1 MYGEYEEDFKFLSF
15 DEEVNKQVSME
26 MLNGFIHRMIGMV
39 SVKEQNDIVTI
50 EGVSVERLFHD
61 IKSYFS
67 TSKVASNL
75 FRTAKGNKVTLHSFF
90 LIDFEYIVRVLAN
103 LPKTRLGKRTYIKI
117 KEELKLNTWIG
128 RLEKDLPSIFNL
140 EKLNEIKYGLL
151 KHQKE
156 FIDYYDKI
164 IPRYGLKGLLL
175 AADPGLGKTISS
187 IAVACCYEAE
197 NVIVISPKN
206 AVFRVW
212 ESTLKND
219 MAVPQ
224 TVWVQ
229 ASGQPMPSPNDN
241 RWFVFHYES
250 LDKAIELANMIKDR
264 KTTVILDECLHKD
277 TEVLTP
283 NGFKKITEVTTDDYI
298 LQYNLDGTNSWVK
311 PSRIVVS
318 ETLESHHYV
327 NKNWEQHVTPNHRM
341 IHWSV
346 PRNPNRAWTL
356 TESLSKDFKL
366 TPNTR
371 TILSG
376 NLSNSNGS
384 VSELSFLERLLIAC
398 QADGSINYV
407 SDCTGIVKVDF
418 QLIKDR
424 KISRLLGIVESLGY
438 NYSEYPDR
446 SKDDN
451 RRRFVVRIPL
461 KDVAEQ
467 LNAVDPVMAIKDF
480 TKWVNLTDKTSAWC
494 KEFIDELIEWDGY
507 SYIPNKDGTVIRYYS
522 TISSENM
529 DVVQLIA
536 HNAGI
541 KITRSIQEDNRKETY
556 SDVHRAYIHDK
567 TSTPNGRTEKR
578 IVKYDVPEKFYCV
591 TVPSGMFYV
600 RYNGKISVT
609 GNCHNLND
617 MKSLRTERFV
627 NMCNSLPKA
636 IIVELSGTPMKA
648 LGFEAIPL
656 IKAVDPKFN
665 DECMVAFRKMFG
677 KDALRATDIL
687 ANRLGIVMYKVSKE
701 ETDVKPLEEHYI
713 NVKVVDEDRF
723 LLSTIRTTMVA
734 FITERTNYYQS
745 RFPAYE
751 RTYENCLKEF
761 EETAFRNKPFSPE
774 YEKYNRFVKIIRE
787 KKYTRETFADYT
799 VYCTKYEK
807 QVIEPALRPE
817 RRKAF
822 RDAKSVVKYV
832 ELKIRGEAL
841 GTVLSKARMECN
853 KAIVDAFDFTEIID
867 NAEKKTLIFTS
878 YVDVVKATEA
888 KLSNQ
893 GYKPICVYADTNS
906 NLPQLISKYGSD
918 ENINPLIATYQSLST
933 AVPLTMANVVILLNQ
948 PFRIHEKEQA
958 MARANRLGQDK
969 QVRVYNVLLDTGNE
983 PNISTRSMDIME
995 WSRQQVNAIMGFEN
1009 DIDVGIESF
1018 DELIEDVNEEVSVES
1033 KSLVNT
1039 HTTSS
1044 FEEDGTVKVWDVSK
1058 IWKLTANYPVKS
1070 MAVDYVYDTIK
1081 DDVAKFREEDYIK
1094 VEKAD
1099 LSYPI
1104 IFNNQMGVIDGIHRV
1119 FKAKKQGLKTIDVKH
1134 LLIMPEA
1141 DYVFNSVEEWEV
1153 ATQHSLS
1160 TESIMSDLAIKSEV
1174 IPSDVAKKIKEFEDE
1189 CGFKFPKELVDYFK
1203 NYSGGNRFIGVS
1215 DDGYEEF
1222 CTEALDIDGS
1232 KDVWDE
1238 HAGNDGEADADHGVN
1253 EVYFDD
1259 GWIPLFTNGDDLL
1272 ICMDLNPAPGGKKGQ
1287 LIGVPVHQGYREN
1300 LNSNWKYDVF
1310 QPRLNP
1316 LSKKLDYLEKILKTK
1331 TPKEL
1336 VEFYD
1341 KTLPN
1346 LSNGRVVEGN
1356 KKLNLQWSD
1365 TPYGG
1370 GSTGVFLEK
1379 FKVKCA
1385 VLAEVGED
1393 VPFYSVCYVFNTE
1406 GYQDGEI
1413 HLFSHDKH
1421 LGKVSDTLKDFLT
1434 KDVIGVMYLLLGINP
1449 NDGAKTNNVKKE
1461 GFFSRLFKRK

>member
-1 MYGEYEEDFKFLSF
+1 MYGEYEEDFNFLSYN
-15 DEEVNKQVSME
+15 EEVNKQVSME

-90 LIDFEYIVRVLAN
+90 LIDFEYIVRILAN

-229 ASGQPMPSPNDN
+229 ASGQPMPSPNNN

-264 KTTVILDECLHKD
+264 KTAIILDE
-277 TEVLTP
+277 
-283 NGFKKITEVTTDDYI
+283 
-298 LQYNLDGTNSWVK
+298 S
-311 PSRIVVS
+311 
-318 ETLESHHYV
+318 
-327 NKNWEQHVTPNHRM
+327 
-341 IHWSV
+341 
-346 PRNPNRAWTL
+346 
-356 TESLSKDFKL
+356 
-366 TPNTR
+366 
-371 TILSG
+371 
-376 NLSNSNGS
+376 
-384 VSELSFLERLLIAC
+384 
-398 QADGSINYV
+398 
-407 SDCTGIVKVDF
+407 
-418 QLIKDR
+418 
-424 KISRLLGIVESLGY
+424 
-438 NYSEYPDR
+438 
-446 SKDDN
+446 
-451 RRRFVVRIPL
+451 
-461 KDVAEQ
+461 
-467 LNAVDPVMAIKDF
+467 
-480 TKWVNLTDKTSAWC
+480 
-494 KEFIDELIEWDGY
+494 
-507 SYIPNKDGTVIRYYS
+507 
-522 TISSENM
+522 
-529 DVVQLIA
+529 
-536 HNAGI
+536 
-541 KITRSIQEDNRKETY
+541 
-556 SDVHRAYIHDK
+556 
-567 TSTPNGRTEKR
+567 
-578 IVKYDVPEKFYCV
+578 
-591 TVPSGMFYV
+591 
-600 RYNGKISVT
+600 
-609 GNCHNLND
+609 HNLND

-665 DECMVAFRKMFG
+665 DECMVSFRKMFG

-761 EETAFRNKPFSPE
+761 EEAVFRNKPFSPE
-774 YEKYNRFVKIIRE
+774 YEKYNRFVKIVRE

-807 QVIEPALRPE
+807 TVIEPALRPE

-1018 DELIEDVNEEVSVES
+1018 DELIEDVNEEVMSEKPLPEEPINVEEVDEP
-1033 KSLVNT
+1033 LVN
-1039 HTTSS
+1039 
-1044 FEEDGTVKVWDVSK
+1044 
-1058 IWKLTANYPVKS
+1058 L
-1070 MAVDYVYDTIK
+1070 
-1081 DDVAKFREEDYIK
+1081 
-1094 VEKAD
+1094 
-1099 LSYPI
+1099 
-1104 IFNNQMGVIDGIHRV
+1104 
-1119 FKAKKQGLKTIDVKH
+1119 
-1134 LLIMPEA
+1134 
-1141 DYVFNSVEEWEV
+1141 
-1153 ATQHSLS
+1153 
-1160 TESIMSDLAIKSEV
+1160 ESIMSDLAIKSEV

-1203 NYSGGNRFIGVS
+1203 NYSGGNRYIGNDENEV
-1215 DDGYEEF
+1215 DDFDGDEPIDIEESFESWKRF
-1222 CTEALDIDGS
+1222 CYFRDVDNKDFRELEDGS
-1232 KDVWDE
+1232 FDVDK
-1238 HAGNDGEADADHGVN
+1238 GVKN
-1253 EVYFDD
+1253 LVFSN
-1259 GWIPLFTNGDDLL
+1259 GWIPLFNSGNDDF
-1272 ICMDLNPAPGGKKGQ
+1272 ICYDLDPDAGGRQGQ
-1287 LIGVPVHQGYREN
+1287 LIQVYMDDPFRGLLKGSFQKVIYQARLHSLAGNLKNIEKDLKMPV
-1300 LNSNWKYDVF
+1300 
-1310 QPRLNP
+1310 
-1316 LSKKLDYLEKILKTK
+1316 
-1331 TPKEL
+1331 PKEL
-1336 VEFYD
+1336 HDFYNKD
-1341 KTLPN
+1341 FNDLTD
-1346 LSNGRVVEGN
+1346 GAVVEGKQRMQLKWAILSSLDSIMIRGDFN
-1356 KKLNLQWSD
+1356 INSVVIAKIGPEHAN
-1365 TPYGG
+1365 Y
-1370 GSTGVFLEK
+1370 
-1379 FKVKCA
+1379 
-1385 VLAEVGED
+1385 D
-1393 VPFYSVCYVFNTE
+1393 VAYIFNTE
-1406 GYQDGEI
+1406 GYNDGEI
-1413 HLFSHDKH
+1413 HLFKFDKH
-1421 LGKVSDTLKDFLT
+1421 YGKISDNLNDFLT
-1434 KDVIGVMYLLLGINP
+1434 KDVVGLMYLLL
-1449 NDGAKTNNVKKE
+1449 DVKDDTKVKKE

>member
-26 MLNGFIHRMIGMV
+26 MLDGVIHRMLGMV
-39 SVKEQNDIVTI
+39 SVKERNDIITI
-50 EGVSVERLFHD
+50 EGVSVERLFYD
-61 IKSYFS
+61 IRSYFS

-90 LIDFEYIVRVLAN
+90 LIDFEYIIRILAN

-175 AADPGLGKTISS
+175 AAEPGLGKTISS

-219 MAVPQ
+219 MTVPQ

-229 ASGQPMPSPNDN
+229 ASGQPMPSPNNN

-264 KTTVILDECLHKD
+264 KTTVILDEA
-277 TEVLTP
+277 
-283 NGFKKITEVTTDDYI
+283 
-298 LQYNLDGTNSWVK
+298 
-311 PSRIVVS
+311 
-318 ETLESHHYV
+318 HHM
-327 NKNWEQHVTPNHRM
+327 NE
-341 IHWSV
+341 
-346 PRNPNRAWTL
+346 
-356 TESLSKDFKL
+356 
-366 TPNTR
+366 
-371 TILSG
+371 
-376 NLSNSNGS
+376 
-384 VSELSFLERLLIAC
+384 
-398 QADGSINYV
+398 
-407 SDCTGIVKVDF
+407 
-418 QLIKDR
+418 
-424 KISRLLGIVESLGY
+424 
-438 NYSEYPDR
+438 
-446 SKDDN
+446 
-451 RRRFVVRIPL
+451 
-461 KDVAEQ
+461 
-467 LNAVDPVMAIKDF
+467 
-480 TKWVNLTDKTSAWC
+480 
-494 KEFIDELIEWDGY
+494 
-507 SYIPNKDGTVIRYYS
+507 
-522 TISSENM
+522 
-529 DVVQLIA
+529 
-536 HNAGI
+536 
-541 KITRSIQEDNRKETY
+541 
-556 SDVHRAYIHDK
+556 
-567 TSTPNGRTEKR
+567 
-578 IVKYDVPEKFYCV
+578 
-591 TVPSGMFYV
+591 
-600 RYNGKISVT
+600 
-609 GNCHNLND
+609 

-627 NMCNSLPKA
+627 SMCNSLPKA

-648 LGFEAIPL
+648 LGYEAIPL
-656 IKAVDPKFN
+656 IKAIDPKFN
-665 DECMVAFRKMFG
+665 DECMVSFRKMFG
-677 KDALRATDIL
+677 KDALKATDIL

-701 ETDVKPLEEHYI
+701 ETDVKPLKEHYI
-713 NVKVVDEDRF
+713 NVKVANEDRF
-723 LLSTIRTTMVA
+723 LLSTIRETMVE
-734 FITERTNYYQS
+734 FITERTNYYKS

-761 EETAFRNKPFSPE
+761 EEAAFKNKPFSPE
-774 YEKYNRFVKIIRE
+774 YEKYKRFVKIIRE
-787 KKYTRETFADYT
+787 KKYIRETFADYT

-817 RRKAF
+817 RRKDF

-878 YVDVVKATEA
+878 YVDVVKATDA
-888 KLSNQ
+888 KLSDQ

-906 NLPQLISKYGSD
+906 NLPQLVSKFGSD

-969 QVRVYNVLLDTGNE
+969 QVHVYNILLDTGGE
-983 PNISTRSMDIME
+983 PNISTRSLDIME

-1018 DELIEDVNEEVSVES
+1018 DEMIEDVKEEVSVES

-1044 FEEDGTVKVWDVSK
+1044 FEEDGTVKVWDISK
-1058 IWKLTANYPVKS
+1058 IWELTANYPVKN

-1081 DDVAKFREEDYIK
+1081 DDVAKFKEEDYIK

-1104 IFNNQMGVIDGIHRV
+1104 IFNNKMGVIDGIHRV
-1119 FKAKKQGLKTIDVKH
+1119 YKANKQGLKTIDVKH
-1134 LLIMPEA
+1134 LLIMPKP
-1141 DYVFNSVEEWEV
+1141 DYVFNCVEEWEA
-1153 ATQHSLS
+1153 ATQHRVS

-1174 IPSDVAKKIKEFEDE
+1174 NPNDVTKKIKEFEDD
-1189 CGFKFPKELVDYFK
+1189 CGFKFPKELVEYFN
-1203 NYSGGNRFIGVS
+1203 NYSGGNRFTGAS
-1215 DDGYEEF
+1215 DGGFEEF
-1222 CTEALDIDGS
+1222 CKEALDIDGS
-1232 KDVWDE
+1232 KRVWNE
-1238 HAGNDGEADADHGVN
+1238 HAGNDKEVEVDAEHGVK
-1253 EVYFDD
+1253 EVYFDN
-1259 GWIPLFTNGDDLL
+1259 GWIPLFTNGDDVL

-1287 LIGVPVHQGYREN
+1287 LIGVPVHHGYREK
-1300 LNSNWKYDVF
+1300 LVCNWKYDVF

-1346 LSNGRVVEGN
+1346 LSNGRVVEGK
-1356 KKLNLQWSD
+1356 KKLNLHWSD
-1365 TPYGG
+1365 TPYGD
-1370 GSTGVFLEK
+1370 GSTGIFLEK

-1385 VLAEVGED
+1385 VLALVGENE
-1393 VPFYSVCYVFNTE
+1393 PLYSVCYVFNTE

-1413 HLFSHDKH
+1413 HLFSHYKH

-1434 KDVIGVMYLLLGINP
+1434 KDVVGVMYLLLGIDP
-1449 NDGAKTNNVKKE
+1449 NDGAKTNKVKKK
-1461 GFFSRLFKRK
+1461 GFFSKLFKRK